1 MPCLY
6 HFPLCLGGE
15 RISLCLT
22 MKTAHGTVIIVT
34 ENVSEYRATIPK
46 CVNEDDVVLE
56 IGCAE
61 GTTTSRLSEHCK
73 EVIGIDKGKSLSKAE
88 ERYPW
93 LRFEQIDG
101 FDIASLLNLGKQF
114 SKIYI
119 DISGSRDLADVLL
132 MIRKH
137 EIVFKPEL
145 IVVKSNKLMKVL
157 RKCRIWQD
165 YKEEE
170 Q

>member
-1 MPCLY
+1 
-6 HFPLCLGGE
+6 
-15 RISLCLT
+15 
-22 MKTAHGTVIIVT
+22 MKKAHGTTIIVT

-46 CVNEDDVVLE
+46 CVSKDDVVLE

-61 GTTTSRLSEHCK
+61 GTTTKRLSKHCK
-73 EVIGIDKGKSLSKAE
+73 EVIGIDKGKSLAKAK

-101 FDIASLLNLGKQF
+101 FDISSLLKLGKQF
-114 SKIYI
+114 NKVYI
-119 DISGSRDLADVLL
+119 DISGGRDLADVLL

-137 EIVFKPEL
+137 EVVFKPEL
-145 IVVKSNKLMKVL
+145 IVVKSNKLKKML

-165 YKEEE
+165 YSGEEV
-170 Q
+170 

>member
-1 MPCLY
+1 
-6 HFPLCLGGE
+6 
-15 RISLCLT
+15 
-22 MKTAHGTVIIVT
+22 MKKARGTTIIVT

-46 CVNEDDVVLE
+46 CVNKGDVVLE

-61 GTTTSRLSEHCK
+61 GTTTKRLSEHCK
-73 EVIGIDKGKSLSKAE
+73 EVIGVDKGKSLLKAKE
-88 ERYPW
+88 TYPW

-101 FDIASLLNLGKQF
+101 FDIPSLLKLGKQF
-114 SKIYI
+114 NKIYI

-137 EIVFKPEL
+137 EVVFKPEL

-157 RKCRIWQD
+157 KKCRIW
-165 YKEEE
+165 KEFDESIS

>member
-1 MPCLY
+1 
-6 HFPLCLGGE
+6 
-15 RISLCLT
+15 
-22 MKTAHGTVIIVT
+22 MKKAHGTTIIVT
-34 ENVSEYRATIPK
+34 ENVREYRATIPK
-46 CVNEDDVVLE
+46 CISKGDIVLE

-61 GTTTSRLSEHCK
+61 GTTTKRLSEHCR
-73 EVIGIDKGKSLSKAE
+73 EVIGIDKGKSLPKAK

-101 FDIASLLNLGKQF
+101 FDISSLLKLGKQF
-114 SKIYI
+114 NKIYI

-145 IVVKSNKLMKVL
+145 IVVKSNKLKKML

-165 YKEEE
+165 YSGEEV
-170 Q
+170 